1 MAALRARLLEF
12 LVERTGEGALTSY
25 VRAQVI
31 QTIVVIAK
39 RAWLEDQ
46 VPLPPARPQPPRSL
60 VTKIEI
66 KRSLVFL

>member
-46 VPLPPARPQPPRSL
+46 VPLRSCPGTRTPTAAPHAHSRPARW
-60 VTKIEI
+60 
-66 KRSLVFL
+66 